1 MKLITPFGF
10 KFNHDKSF
18 FQVIHRYMQI
28 SNFTYFNMLGK
39 FLKRKKSSLILSTF
53 PKTSE
58 HEDTDEEKHAKYLL
72 S

>member
-39 FLKRKKSSLILSTF
+39 FLKRKKIISYSFYIS
-53 PKTSE
+53 K
-58 HEDTDEEKHAKYLL
+58 DVGA
-72 S
+72 